1 MSLNKKLFWGGLGWA
16 FGGPI
21 GAIFGYTIASLSDD
35 KKNQWSRRSSSTK
48 PADFIISI
56 LVLFAKV
63 MKADGQL
70 LKSELDYVKQFLK
83 QQFGVQQARELMP
96 VLKDILEQEILD

>member
-35 KKNQWSRRSSSTK
+35 KKNQWNSRSSVG
-48 PADFIISI
+48 F
-56 LVLFAKV
+56 
-63 MKADGQL
+63 L
-70 LKSELDYVKQFLK
+70 LYKNSSKGK
-83 QQFGVQQARELMP
+83 
-96 VLKDILEQEILD
+96 